1 MNQLAIDI
9 GNSTVHCGYFTSG
22 TLKKIFSRPTTQ
34 IKNFNFIPQQL
45 RIEKILVSSVVPKI
59 DRLVKKRFG
68 SQAIFI
74 NARNIPLIKIKTK
87 TPEEVGADRLVAAF
101 GAWEKFRTPCLVIDL
116 GTATTLD
123 VILKNA
129 EYRGGLICPGFEL
142 SRDILFERTAKL
154 PRVTLKEP
162 PSLIG
167 NSTIT
172 AIQAGLI
179 HGYRSMLEGLIE
191 KITQQYRQPFKI
203 IATGGHAPFLAS
215 KLKPS
220 VDLIDPQFLLKSL
233 DKIGHYL

>member
-1 MNQLAIDI
+1 MSLLAIDI
-9 GNSTVHCGYFTSG
+9 GNSTVHCGYFTNS
-22 TLKKIFSRPTTQ
+22 TLKKSFSSPTAQ

-45 RIEKILVSSVVPKI
+45 AIEKTLVSSVVPSI
-59 DRLVKKRFG
+59 DRLVKKHFG
-68 SQAIFI
+68 SRAHFM
-74 NARNIPLIKIKTK
+74 NHRNIPLIQIKTK
-87 TPEEVGADRLVAAF
+87 TPAEVGADRLVAAF
-101 GAWEKFRTPCLVIDL
+101 GAWEKFRAPCLVIDL

-123 VILKNA
+123 VILKNG

-154 PRVTLKEP
+154 PKAPIKEP

-191 KITQQYRQPFKI
+191 KIRHEYRQPFKI

-215 KLKPS
+215 KLKLK

-233 DKIGHYL
+233 EKISRYF

>member
-1 MNQLAIDI
+1 M
-9 GNSTVHCGYFTSG
+9 
-22 TLKKIFSRPTTQ
+22 
-34 IKNFNFIPQQL
+34 
-45 RIEKILVSSVVPKI
+45 
-59 DRLVKKRFG
+59 
-68 SQAIFI
+68 
-74 NARNIPLIKIKTK
+74 
-87 TPEEVGADRLVAAF
+87 
-101 GAWEKFRTPCLVIDL
+101 IDL

-123 VILKNA
+123 VILKNG

-154 PRVTLKEP
+154 PKVPIKEP

-191 KITQQYRQPFKI
+191 KIMQRYRQPFKI

-215 KLKPS
+215 KLKLK

-233 DKIGHYL
+233 EKISRYS